1 MVFLIS
7 ESHRSKANAESFE
20 VPFRGLWDERFHQPI
35 FSCNNLTATVQYYD
49 DQPFNGDLSIRLDFV
64 EGGVNTFLPVFNNV
78 LLATRVQ
85 MDAERRRA
93 DNIPPVAISDVAP
106 QAEEY
111 FPHNNVAFVDPS
123 DPSRIYTTQPVSE
136 QTRVD
141 TPQWSVSGDGLRRR
155 RGA

>member
-1 MVFLIS
+1 
-7 ESHRSKANAESFE
+7 
-20 VPFRGLWDERFHQPI
+20 
-35 FSCNNLTATVQYYD
+35 
-49 DQPFNGDLSIRLDFV
+49 
-64 EGGVNTFLPVFNNV
+64 
-78 LLATRVQ
+78 

-123 DPSRIYTTQPVSE
+123 DPSRIYTTQPVPE
-136 QTRVD
+136 QTRAD

-155 RGA
+155 RGG